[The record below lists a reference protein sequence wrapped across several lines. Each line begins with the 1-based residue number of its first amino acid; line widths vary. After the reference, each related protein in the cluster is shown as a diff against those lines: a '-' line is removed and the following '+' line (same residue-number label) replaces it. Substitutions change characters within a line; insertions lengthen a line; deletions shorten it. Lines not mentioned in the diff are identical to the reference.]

1 MSDYLNGKLTHGD
14 EIETA
19 EYDFC
24 FKYDCSLE
32 WIVSLWYDC
41 CPFTNRFSTI
51 LDEEQAEKLR
61 DYLREIVGA
70 KNDNNS

>member
-1 MSDYLNGKLTHGD
+1 MPHLEKFLSDYLNGKLTHGD

-41 CPFTNRFSTI
+41 CPC
-51 LDEEQAEKLR
+51 
-61 DYLREIVGA
+61 DYLREIIGA

>member
-19 EYDFC
+19 ESDFC
-24 FKYDCSLE
+24 FKYDCSSE

-41 CPFTNRFSTI
+41 YPFTNRFSTI
-51 LDEEQAEKLR
+51 LDEEQAENLR
-61 DYLREIVGA
+61 AYLREIIGA
-70 KNDNNS
+70 KNDNNP